1 LIESIRSIVDASAA
15 LRRRG
20 SGQIVNFKILRT
32 ARALRLLIV
41 LALPAQWDAT
51 QSDSPRHPPVIS
63 FSQSLAV
70 EGRTLQIDFAEGAFP
85 KRNTRSSFSSISH
98 TRRNWAGSVNM
109 TTD

>member
-1 LIESIRSIVDASAA
+1 M
-15 LRRRG
+15 
-20 SGQIVNFKILRT
+20 NFKILRT
-32 ARALRLLIV
+32 ARALGFLVAIAIPDRW
-41 LALPAQWDAT
+41 AAA

-70 EGRTLQIDFAEGAFP
+70 EGGSLQIDFAEGAFP

-98 TRRNWAGSVNM
+98 TRRNWAGSVSL